1 MRPPFAR
8 RFLPWSIASL
18 VIAAS
23 HGCRRRGEFVEDEQ
37 RIVVLGDASGG
48 FLVFQLVTFNEGGR
62 GLGPRLG
69 HPDLLEGALGF
80 PLLTLRK
87 LVEEVGGLVS

>member
-23 HGCRRRGEFVEDEQ
+23 HGCRRRGEFVEGEQ
-37 RIVVLGDASGG
+37 RVVVLGEASGG
-48 FLVFQLVTFNEGGR
+48 FLVFQLVTFNEGVEGGR

-69 HPDLLEGALGF
+69 HPDLLE
-80 PLLTLRK
+80 
-87 LVEEVGGLVS
+87 